1 MSQSEISSPAYF
13 SNAPEVQ
20 DFKVEFVYNFYEKSE
35 SSRHPLVY
43 VFDNDPDLTLDDPG
57 LSLPQTGLLS
67 PPNSQ
72 PQRSG
77 SSNQPQASEKIIEG
91 QNIIKSKRSKISRY
105 NYLSWKFPT
114 YPRPQNG
121 SNILSANLGTYKK
134 IIKEGLLRSSGG
146 SSIALST
153 ENITNKVFNLAESAK
168 VSFGIS
174 DLSQIGIDEKI
185 SSFDINQPIKGG
197 FAAPSNS
204 LLLGNFSFGI
214 RVWDSFSSTDFQ
226 FDNLSQFDRELSGL
240 SGIEQREEVSI
251 DTYNFLDEKIFG
263 TPLSTYPTS
272 NQVLHQG
279 FIVKRREV
287 LSNGDLTDEVIFIIR
302 DPSSREF
309 VDYQIIYGKSYTYEI
324 SSVFSLFIP
333 MVKERGIVFAQI
345 LISSSDQRAFVESE
359 ENIAPPPP
367 DHIRFSWDRS
377 KNEMQI
383 GWNMPFN
390 TQRDI
395 KRFQILRRQ
404 SINHPFEIVQE
415 FRFNDND
422 EPTVAR
428 GVPEEIPA
436 DIIKIA
442 QDPKYPE
449 KSWVDPDFNLRSKYI
464 YALCSIDAHFY
475 TSNISAQFEVYF
487 NRSKNRLEK
496 RLISEAGAP
505 KPYPNLYIPDDEI
518 FVSSLMT
525 SGSKSR
531 KIHAIFSPDFF
542 SVKRRANGNEI
553 ADLKIEVGEEYKMKI
568 LNLDNQKTKSI
579 NFKTKQTS

>member
-35 SSRHPLVY
+35 SSRHPPLVY
-43 VFDNDPDLTLDDPG
+43 FFDNNPNLTLDDPG
-57 LSLPQTGLLS
+57 LSLPQTGPLL

-72 PQRSG
+72 PQGPG
-77 SSNQPQASEKIIEG
+77 SSNQTQTSEKIIKGE
-91 QNIIKSKRSKISRY
+91 NIIKSKRSKLSRY
-105 NYLSWKFPT
+105 NYLSWKFPI
-114 YPRPQNG
+114 YLRPQNG
-121 SNILSANLGTYKK
+121 SNILSANLDTYKK

-146 SSIALST
+146 SSVTLST
-153 ENITNKVFNLAESAK
+153 ENITNKVFNLAESLR
-168 VSFGIS
+168 VSVGIS

-185 SSFDINQPIKGG
+185 SSFDINQPIKEG
-197 FAAPSNS
+197 FSAPSNS
-204 LLLGNFSFGI
+204 LLFNNFSFGL

-226 FDNLSQFDRELSGL
+226 FDDLSQFDRELGGL
-240 SGIEQREEVSI
+240 SQVEQREEDSI
-251 DTYNFLDEKIFG
+251 GTNFLNDKIFG
-263 TPLSTYPTS
+263 ILATYPPS
-272 NQVLHQG
+272 NQILHQG

-287 LSNGDLTDEVIFIIR
+287 LSNGDLTDEVIFIIN
-302 DPSSREF
+302 DPTLREF
-309 VDYQIIYGKSYTYEI
+309 IDYQIIYGKSYTYEI
-324 SSVFSLFIP
+324 SSVFSLFVP
-333 MVKERGIVFAQI
+333 MVREGGIVFAKI
-345 LISSSDQRAFVESE
+345 LISSSDQRAFIDSE

-367 DHIRFSWDRS
+367 DHIRFSWDRT

-415 FRFNDND
+415 FRFNDNE
-422 EPTVAR
+422 EPTIAR

-436 DIIKIA
+436 DIIKVA
-442 QDPKYPE
+442 QNTKYPE
-449 KSWVDPDFNLRSKYI
+449 KSWVDKDFSLRSKYI

-525 SGSKSR
+525 SGKKSR

-542 SVKRRANGNEI
+542 SVKDSAGTKIQDLEIGNGE
-553 ADLKIEVGEEYKMKI
+553 KYKMKI
-568 LNLDNQKTKSI
+568 LNLDNQETKFV
-579 NFKTKQTS
+579 NFTTKQTV